1 MAFGLAA
8 GLAAVYSALYVILQL
23 EDYSLL
29 VGTALLVVALAAIM
43 YVTRNVN
50 WYGTGTE

>member
-1 MAFGLAA
+1 LTS
-8 GLAAVYSALYVILQL
+8 GLAAVYGALYVILQL

-29 VGTALLVVALAAIM
+29 VGTAVLVVALASVM

-50 WYGTGTE
+50 WYGNGTE